1 MSERA
6 AVSSE
11 RTLTL
16 DFSILGREYRIACRE
31 DERAELVEAVE
42 MLDARM
48 REIRDSGKVAGLD
61 RIAVMVALN
70 FAHDL
75 LRARKKLSEPAL
87 SAVDGVSAERRIHEM
102 VAAIDNTI
110 AGHETLF

>member
-1 MSERA
+1 MSERTA
-6 AVSSE
+6 GSSE

-16 DFSILGREYRIACRE
+16 DFSILGREYKISCRE
-31 DERAELVEAVE
+31 DERAELVEAVD

-48 REIRDSGKVAGLD
+48 REIRDGGRVAGLD

-87 SAVDGVSAERRIHEM
+87 SAVDGVSAERRIREM
-102 VAAIDNTI
+102 AAAIDNTL
-110 AGHETLF
+110 AGNEVLF